1 MSFNTILTLWLE
13 LLLWREKWEICE
25 ETFEMLLVFKYS
37 CCCLFFGSNATSKN
51 LVIHY
56 TTLFSSPLSASKRL
70 MTKQSFVFSYILS
83 PSFYPASPTTTY
95 LPILSISIL
104 NWYTLFVL
112 LEGQRKKKF
121 YEVTFP
127 VWKGYGRD
135 SLLCQGWKYL
145 GLKKIHLPKS
155 TNNDIKILLS
165 RNDWQPDPISCIK
178 KSEEP
183 IKSELGTLLNWP
195 HFSES

>member
-1 MSFNTILTLWLE
+1 
-13 LLLWREKWEICE
+13 
-25 ETFEMLLVFKYS
+25 MLLVFKYS

-56 TTLFSSPLSASKRL
+56 PPLFSSPLSASKRL

-112 LEGQRKKKF
+112 LEGQRRKKF
-121 YEVTFP
+121 YVVTFP
-127 VWKGYGRD
+127 VWKGYSRD
-135 SLLCQGWKYL
+135 SLLFQCQRYL
-145 GLKKIHLPKS
+145 GLK
-155 TNNDIKILLS
+155 TNSLTKNHKQWY
-165 RNDWQPDPISCIK
+165 RNSIN
-178 KSEEP
+178 KSESYSLEMIGNQIQFLALKNLRSP
-183 IKSELGTLLNWP
+183 SKVSWEHCWKWP
-195 HFSES
+195 QFSEG